1 MLSVCRER
9 VIHIARSRFV
19 ATTDD
24 TRDSSQICGPHAK
37 TLPVHAL
44 WQSITSPTMR
54 LDFKARLVLL
64 FALVGALAIYYVN
77 REGVAA
83 EHPHGQDVDLVSPI
97 NSHQQRIFEQYYP
110 SPRNRSRHP
119 KYGNSNLND
128 AYSDAPL
135 GEDVIYIYKAFY
147 DTRDPAGPRIR
158 VILTA
163 NCATLASGD
172 VVIELRIANKSIGIG
187 WVRLPFEG
195 ALTSCLGD
203 DCPYHHYDIASE
215 AYEGAIPE
223 TVTFHR
229 DDFIAEIPIER
240 SPAEYS
246 DDISAC
252 LGGMHWYNDWPRLIF
267 YVEMVRRNGISRI
280 LVPWQQKG
288 IIDLHPWPLMPFGK
302 KHDPNK
308 LVFYNAQWLLTQY
321 CNFWT
326 KSKYTYLSD
335 VDEMLYVRDRNWT
348 LYELLESW
356 SRNASDLGGFNFPH
370 TPLSLDLAQEP
381 FDYEKFLEL
390 EPLRMRPRT
399 VVDDWRFPK
408 SVWITEHTMV
418 SWVHYATEF
427 FADKRNYDIPAEEAL
442 DLHMRNDF
450 IGRNYTDLYPDVQIF
465 SEEEVEGELSRI
477 RGIIREIFRDL
488 RPNYRTPAV
497 HAAMEKPGKPC
508 DDSGVGCWELLSR
521 VDDWIYASPTPES
534 FYIPV

>member
-1 MLSVCRER
+1 MLFVCRER
-9 VIHIARSRFV
+9 LIHIARSRFV

-24 TRDSSQICGPHAK
+24 TRDSSQICG
-37 TLPVHAL
+37 
-44 WQSITSPTMR
+44 S
-54 LDFKARLVLL
+54 ARLVLL
-64 FALVGALAIYYVN
+64 LALVGALAIYYVN
-77 REGVAA
+77 REDVAA
-83 EHPHGQDVDLVSPI
+83 ERPHGQDEDLVTPI
-97 NSHQQRIFEQYYP
+97 NSHQQRIFEKYYP

-119 KYGNSNLND
+119 KYGNSNLSD

-163 NCATLASGD
+163 NCATLAS
-172 VVIELRIANKSIGIG
+172 
-187 WVRLPFEG
+187 G

-280 LVPWQQKG
+280 LVPWQVMSPEVKAVIDYYKQKG

-356 SRNASDLGGFNFPH
+356 SRNASDLGGFSFPH

-427 FADKRNYDIPAEEAL
+427 FADKRNNDIPADEAL